1 MKRKLIVLGSGLLLA
16 LAGCAGVPD
25 DDSGTAATPP
35 PVAQA
40 APAEAPAPAPESEQ
54 APPPPPP
61 MVVDPWDM
69 PQVAAN
75 GQSTP
80 ITSVDVDTPPHYNGV
95 PEPEYVDPS
104 GKDCYR
110 TWDEEGH
117 EHAICVAPPAHGRR
131 HSSSYN

>member
-1 MKRKLIVLGSGLLLA
+1 MKRKLIVLGSGLVLA

-25 DDSGTAATPP
+25 DDSGTVATPP

-40 APAEAPAPAPESEQ
+40 APTEAPAPAPDSEQ
-54 APPPPPP
+54 APPPPP

-75 GQSTP
+75 GQPTP
-80 ITSVDVDTPPHYNGV
+80 ITPVDVDTPPHYNGV
-95 PEPEYVDPS
+95 PEPEYIDPS